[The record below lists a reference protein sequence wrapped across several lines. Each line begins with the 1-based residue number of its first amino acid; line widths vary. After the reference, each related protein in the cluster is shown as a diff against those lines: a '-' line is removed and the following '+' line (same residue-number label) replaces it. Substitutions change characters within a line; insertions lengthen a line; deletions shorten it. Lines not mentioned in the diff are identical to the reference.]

1 MSRILKRPMFRKG
14 GSAMDGVMSLASP
27 RQNYQAAGP
36 VKTFEDL
43 VKDDEYLKEIYGI
56 AQAGFGR
63 DIQQERSDVLANL
76 LIRGGLG
83 LVSGEGAGKG
93 TLGAIATAFK
103 KPTEQALT
111 EMAAL
116 KQDPA
121 KMLIAKTAIEQKGA
135 ERLAEIKQKNALL
148 DAQKKA
154 QIIVGPQKS
163 GESDADYAARVN
175 AEAGKIIKES
185 TYGVGS
191 RFETARKDEKLKE
204 YKDDYN
210 LTGDAAELYF
220 GFEKNADKVRKA
232 TGQPVRGFMK
242 ARPKGAG
249 IQYDGRNKQPGIY
262 YDPYNNN
269 YIEVKGGV
277 ATVIPNP
284 LTGVKTMS
292 EIPDVGNKNIVQQQ
306 EPRLDD
312 GLSEPSYG

>member
-1 MSRILKRPMFRKG
+1 
-14 GSAMDGVMSLASP
+14 MDGVMSLAAP
-27 RQNYQAAGP
+27 RKQYANGT
-36 VKTFEDL
+36 TFEDL
-43 VKDDEYLKEIYGI
+43 IKDDEYLKEIYNI
-56 AQAGFGR
+56 AQAGYGR

-93 TLGAIATAFK
+93 TLGAVATAFR

-121 KMLIAKTAIEQKGA
+121 RMLVAKTAIEQKGA
-135 ERLAEIKQKNALL
+135 ERLAEINQKNKLL

-185 TYGVGS
+185 TYGVSS
-191 RFETARKDEKLKE
+191 RFEISRKDQKLKDYVE
-204 YKDDYN
+204 DYN
-210 LTGDAAELYF
+210 LKGDAAELYYQ
-220 GFEKNADKVRKA
+220 FEKNADKVREK

-284 LTGVKTMS
+284 LTGVKSMS
-292 EIPDVGNKNIVQQQ
+292 DIPDVGNKNIVQQN

-312 GLSEPSYG
+312 GLSDAYYG

>member
-1 MSRILKRPMFRKG
+1 
-14 GSAMDGVMSLASP
+14 MDGVMSLASGG
-27 RQNYQAAGP
+27 RAKYEKAGR
-36 VKTFEDL
+36 VTMQDL
-43 VKDDEYLKEIYGI
+43 IKDDPFLREIYET
-56 AQAGFGR
+56 AEAGLGR

-93 TLGAIATAFK
+93 TLGAVATAFR

-121 KMLIAKTAIEQKGA
+121 RMLVAKTAIEQKGA
-135 ERLAEIKQKNALL
+135 ERLQRIKNQQQLL

-154 QIIVGPQKS
+154 RVVAGPQQE
-163 GESDADYAARVN
+163 GESDVEYNNRVQ
-175 AEAGKIIKES
+175 KIASEIIMQPVES
-185 TYGVGS
+185 AKKVEE
-191 RFETARKDEKLKE
+191 RFQTARKDDKLKE
-204 YKDDYN
+204 YKEDFN
-210 LTGDAAELYF
+210 LTGDAAELYY
-220 GFEKNADKVRKA
+220 GFERNADKVRKA

-249 IQYDGRNKQPGIY
+249 VEYDGRNKQPGIY

-269 YIEVKGGV
+269 YIQVKGGV

-284 LTGVKTMS
+284 LTGVQSMS
-292 EIPDVGNKNIVQQQ
+292 EIPDVGNKQVTEQ
-306 EPRLDD
+306 EPKRLTRFEKRKQ
-312 GLSEPSYG
+312 GPVAEARTGRG